1 MEDRYLLFLVF
12 QRSTSLSSIALITPC
27 LPPKIADVL
36 RDKLDPMVR
45 RLLPP
50 LESPIAQPP
59 SLKNVPQ
66 KSLPTP
72 LDRLRVHVS
81 NGRVDSPG
89 CLTPDRSAAS
99 LRTVRQWLSV
109 SVRPGLRTTR
119 GCKNLSGNQPE
130 CHSTRQVA
138 DAFPFLRAGAS

>member
-59 SLKNVPQ
+59 PLKNVPR
-66 KSLPTP
+66 KSPPTSS
-72 LDRLRVHVS
+72 DRLRVRIS
-81 NGRVDSPG
+81 NGRVDSLG
-89 CLTPDRSAAS
+89 CLAPDKSAAS
-99 LRTVRQWLSV
+99 LRTVPQWLSV
-109 SVRPGLRTTR
+109 SVPPGLRTAH
-119 GCKNLSGNQPE
+119 GCKNLSGNRLL
-130 CHSTRQVA
+130 CHSTRRVA
-138 DAFPFLRAGAS
+138 DAFPLL